1 MTRIVAIVLLGLL
14 LPSPTVASEVNGKAL
29 ICFQHKPLGWNHNSP
44 VTGNVYRGFKFIDG
58 EVEDYVLELVGT
70 KMEIRRV
77 AVDIVEVTNDKFK
90 ETLTTIE
97 WGTAYSLDRQT
108 LQMTFALDYADYVDV
123 YPCTVYAN
131 FGEYNDAFE
140 KHRIEEN
147 RALKEG
153 LKDNKI

>member
-1 MTRIVAIVLLGLL
+1 MTRIVATVLLALL
-14 LPSPTVASEVNGKAL
+14 LPPPTVASEVNGKAL
-29 ICFQHKPLGWNHNSP
+29 ICFQHKSLGWRENSP
-44 VTGNVYRGFKFIDG
+44 VTGNRYSGFKFIDG

-108 LQMTFALDYADYVDV
+108 LEITFTMDYADYVKV
-123 YPCTVYAN
+123 YPCKVYAN
-131 FGEYNDAFE
+131 FAEYNDAFE
-140 KHRIEEN
+140 IHRVEED